1 MFIEKKYYRYICSL
15 IILCIFASCINI
27 HQTSVPALFTK
38 DLNSCFPH
46 DIYTTS
52 AFSSNDDVCTP
63 EMLGRQEL
71 YSSPNIIHKKNTF
84 SHTHRLLLYIVNIVD
99 TIHLPLYYYL
109 PEYLS
114 DSCEAKSTENIIDY
128 IHLKDGK
135 KKEGHSF
142 LSIS

>member
-1 MFIEKKYYRYICSL
+1 MFTMKKHYRYTYLFIA
-15 IILCIFASCINI
+15 LCIFVSCINI
-27 HQTSVPALFTK
+27 HQTSVPTHFTK

-46 DIYTTS
+46 DIYTIS
-52 AFSSNDDVCTP
+52 AFSSNDDACTP

-71 YSSPNIIHKKNTF
+71 YSSPNIIHKRNTF
-84 SHTHRLLLYIVNIVD
+84 SHTHRLLLYILNIID
-99 TIHLPLYYYL
+99 TIHFPLYYYL
-109 PEYLS
+109 LEYLS